1 MNLNLCVIIEKES
14 SQKTE
19 QSVSMLAL
27 TESSLFVVGA
37 HFLLLL
43 FVLLKKVTHSC
54 YWIAH
59 IVDKMTISNSSQS
72 DEAFFF

>member
-27 TESSLFVVGA
+27 TESSLFVAGA
-37 HFLLLL
+37 HFVVVVVCASKKGNTQLLLDS
-43 FVLLKKVTHSC
+43 TH
-54 YWIAH
+54 H
-59 IVDKMTISNSSQS
+59 
-72 DEAFFF
+72 

>member
-1 MNLNLCVIIEKES
+1 
-14 SQKTE
+14 
-19 QSVSMLAL
+19 MLAL
-27 TESSLFVVGA
+27 TESSLFVAGA

-59 IVDKMTISNSSQS
+59 IIDKMTISNSSQS